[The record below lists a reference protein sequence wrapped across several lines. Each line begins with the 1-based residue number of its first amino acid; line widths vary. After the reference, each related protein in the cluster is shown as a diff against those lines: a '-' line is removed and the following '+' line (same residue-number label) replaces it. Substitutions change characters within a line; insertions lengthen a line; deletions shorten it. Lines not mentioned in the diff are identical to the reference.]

1 MYTKTLRYNVLLN
14 SAVFLHIFLLIQP
27 FALPA
32 QDFNIPV
39 FRGEL
44 VQKYNYTLE
53 GTVYAYSDEFQ
64 PGSIHFN
71 GKQYSGLMMNLNAH
85 RNELQVRIGTTGESI
100 AVKRSLVGD
109 FTIGKR
115 NFTALYGERGIKGL
129 AEGYYQVLYKGE
141 GLLLKKIYKNVSEQ
155 ANFITGAITKVFTT
169 KYRYYLVKEGMVYKI
184 KDEKSLI
191 KHYKEHKG
199 KTRAFIKE
207 RKGRMAAT
215 DDIMQGVMKI
225 MEE

>member
-1 MYTKTLRYNVLLN
+1 MKKRFAIILVLVQCVISVHSQDY
-14 SAVFLHIFLLIQP
+14 SAPI
-27 FALPA
+27 
-32 QDFNIPV
+32 

-44 VQKYNYTLE
+44 AEKYAYNIT
-53 GTVYAYSDEFQ
+53 GCVYAYSDDFE
-64 PGSIHFN
+64 PGDVVFN
-71 GKQYSGLMMNLNAH
+71 GKKYSGLQLNLNAH
-85 RNELQVRIGTTGESI
+85 RDELQLMGVGGECI
-100 AVKRSLVGD
+100 ALRNTLVGD
-109 FTIGKR
+109 FNVGER
-115 NFTALYGERGIKGL
+115 NYTSLYGANSIEGL

-169 KYRYYLVKEGMVYKI
+169 KYRYYLVKEGMVYKV
-184 KDEKSLI
+184 KDEKSLV

-207 RKGRMAAT
+207 RKRRMAAT

-225 MEE
+225 VEE